1 MVYDCIYF
9 YWFAITFSLKV
20 LLLLPLR
27 PGDFSKGI
35 RMWDPRSP
43 WLPKGANNG
52 NVESGNGNEKK
63 CMGAA
68 KAAMDEVGHLKMR
81 CDKQ

>member
-1 MVYDCIYF
+1 
-9 YWFAITFSLKV
+9 
-20 LLLLPLR
+20 
-27 PGDFSKGI
+27 
-35 RMWDPRSP
+35 MWDPRSP
-43 WLPKGANNG
+43 WLPKGAKNG